1 MCVTEAAAGAAH
13 LAILEAQRVEAER
26 RRAAQEAEAKRR
38 EKEKKIPSLRDFKT
52 DLQHKVTTA
61 RDEKAKKLEAAAL
74 SGVAATTAPATPPP
88 PEPAR
93 PAPPDAEKADASGAP
108 DADPEPPAA
117 AATTTP
123 GGGPADS
130 ESAGEGGG
138 EDKARE
144 PEATDA
150 DAADKKGGGSG
161 SSQANREPSARAKD
175 PSADPAPELPARKKT
190 TEPVEPAEEAEA
202 AGGGLE
208 ASSDG
213 ERSRAPQ
220 DGLGGEAPAGLAEGA
235 AGARAG
241 NGGGA
246 GEVGAG
252 TVGGGAAA
260 AADGS
265 TDAAAADAAGSP
277 RVPPPPP
284 LPRDATPGA
293 ADAGSKAVK
302 ESDPV
307 LLPAS
312 KETAA
317 SFESQYNYAASFN
330 GAKIVSHNPE
340 GKSASAALREDL
352 DSYFIT
358 PCQAKAGKWLV
369 VELSEAATVTAVTLA
384 NYEFHS
390 SGAREFELRG
400 LGPGLNPE
408 DEGAWRTLAV
418 ARADQA
424 RERQTFVLPPKAQA
438 WVKFVR
444 VEVTGHYGAFH
455 FCTLSLVRVHGKDAT
470 QTLKEEMEAID
481 TEVQEVEEILKEAER
496 TAEAERAKGNTAAEG
511 TESSSGRSSAEGGSA
526 EGPPAEGAELA
537 DGDRK
542 PPKGSSDAGDETQTK
557 TLADDAE
564 RPSSPGGSADD
575 GFADPI
581 PDGDGGRD
589 GEAASSADGEEASAP
604 GGAGPGESDANAAES
619 ETRQVGRV
627 RSCTTEPIGISPL
640 RGNISTTT
648 WLPRPS
654 GCTKIPWDGS
664 SPRGA
669 ADPSDKGSAQ

>member
-1 MCVTEAAAGAAH
+1 M
-13 LAILEAQRVEAER
+13 
-26 RRAAQEAEAKRR
+26 
-38 EKEKKIPSLRDFKT
+38 
-52 DLQHKVTTA
+52 
-61 RDEKAKKLEAAAL
+61 
-74 SGVAATTAPATPPP
+74 
-88 PEPAR
+88 
-93 PAPPDAEKADASGAP
+93 
-108 DADPEPPAA
+108 
-117 AATTTP
+117 
-123 GGGPADS
+123 
-130 ESAGEGGG
+130 
-138 EDKARE
+138 
-144 PEATDA
+144 
-150 DAADKKGGGSG
+150 
-161 SSQANREPSARAKD
+161 
-175 PSADPAPELPARKKT
+175 PARKKT

-241 NGGGA
+241 KGGVG

-252 TVGGGAAA
+252 TVGGGARRR
-260 AADGS
+260 ADMG

-293 ADAGSKAVK
+293 TDAGSKAVK

-400 LGPGLNPE
+400 LGP
-408 DEGAWRTLAV
+408 A
-418 ARADQA
+418 
-424 RERQTFVLPPKAQA
+424 
-438 WVKFVR
+438 
-444 VEVTGHYGAFH
+444 
-455 FCTLSLVRVHGKDAT
+455 
-470 QTLKEEMEAID
+470 
-481 TEVQEVEEILKEAER
+481 
-496 TAEAERAKGNTAAEG
+496 
-511 TESSSGRSSAEGGSA
+511 
-526 EGPPAEGAELA
+526 
-537 DGDRK
+537 
-542 PPKGSSDAGDETQTK
+542 
-557 TLADDAE
+557 
-564 RPSSPGGSADD
+564 
-575 GFADPI
+575 
-581 PDGDGGRD
+581 
-589 GEAASSADGEEASAP
+589 
-604 GGAGPGESDANAAES
+604 
-619 ETRQVGRV
+619 
-627 RSCTTEPIGISPL
+627 
-640 RGNISTTT
+640 
-648 WLPRPS
+648 
-654 GCTKIPWDGS
+654 
-664 SPRGA
+664 
-669 ADPSDKGSAQ
+669 